1 MKLAAV
7 SFSFLCSLSL
17 LFQIYSGQ
25 TKIHSD
31 SDLISLFNLVTFAA
45 SDQV

>member
-1 MKLAAV
+1 MNLAAV
-7 SFSFLCSLSL
+7 SFSFLCSLNL

-25 TKIHSD
+25 THSD